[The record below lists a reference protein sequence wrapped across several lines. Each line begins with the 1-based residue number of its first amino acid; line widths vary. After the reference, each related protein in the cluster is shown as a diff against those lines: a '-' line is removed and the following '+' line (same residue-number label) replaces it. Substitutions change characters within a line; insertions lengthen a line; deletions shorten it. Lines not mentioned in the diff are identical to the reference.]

1 MPLSSRPPP
10 RAPALKPGANRV
22 SVAAARTMSTE
33 QTSSPPAPTHPWVE
47 RYLEH
52 LIVAKGLSEHSI
64 AAYSTDITS
73 FLIFL
78 NSHDA
83 RLEGV
88 TDDTLFLYLV
98 HLRSRG
104 LASRLSA
111 LRGFFAFAAD
121 ESWLPESPAALI
133 ENPKLPRL
141 LPDVLSREQVEKLL
155 AAPDTDTPLGFRD
168 RTMLELL
175 YAAGLRVSELVG
187 LRLGDYDAQA
197 GLLRVFGKGAKER
210 LSPIH
215 ALAREFLATYLQ
227 TVRGAFHPRE
237 QFVFLNRSGKGLTRQ
252 AVWKGIKRH
261 ALAAG
266 IPDTISPHSLRH
278 SFATHLLE
286 GGADLRTVQILLGHA
301 DISATEI
308 YTHVQAARLVAVHRA
323 HHPRSATSKPADED
337 EKG

>member
-1 MPLSSRPPP
+1 
-10 RAPALKPGANRV
+10 
-22 SVAAARTMSTE
+22 MSTANA
-33 QTSSPPAPTHPWVE
+33 SSPPAPSHPWVD

-52 LIVAKGLSEHSI
+52 LVVAKGLSEHSL

-78 NSHDA
+78 NTHDGV
-83 RLEGV
+83 LERV
-88 TDDTLFLYLV
+88 TDDTLFLYLM
-98 HLRSRG
+98 HLRARG
-104 LASRLSA
+104 LASRSLARHLSA

-121 ESWLPESPAALI
+121 EAWLPGSPAALI

-141 LPDVLSREQVEKLL
+141 LPDVLSREEVARLL
-155 AAPDTDTPLGFRD
+155 AAPDTETPLGYRD

-187 LRLGDYDAQA
+187 LTLGDFDAQA

-210 LSPIH
+210 LTPIH
-215 ALAREFLATYLQ
+215 ALAREFLATYIA
-227 TVRGAFHPRE
+227 TVRGAFRPRE
-237 QFVFLNRSGKGLTRQ
+237 PFLFLNRSGTGLTRQ

-266 IPDTISPHSLRH
+266 VSRDISPHSLRH

-286 GGADLRTVQILLGHA
+286 GGADLRTVQMLLGHA

-308 YTHVQAARLVAVHRA
+308 YTHVQAGRLLAVHRA
-323 HHPRSATSKPADED
+323 HHPRSGPAAKPAPDEP
-337 EKG
+337 EQR

>member
-1 MPLSSRPPP
+1 
-10 RAPALKPGANRV
+10 
-22 SVAAARTMSTE
+22 MSNDK
-33 QTSSPPAPTHPWVE
+33 SSPPSPPTHAWVE
-47 RYLEH
+47 SYLMH
-52 LIVAKGLSEHSI
+52 LTVDKGLSERSI
-64 AAYSTDITS
+64 EAYSKDITG

-78 NSHDA
+78 NSHNA
-83 RLEGV
+83 RLEST

-104 LASRLSA
+104 LASRSLARHLSA

-121 ESWLPESPAALI
+121 ESWLPASPAALI

-141 LPDVLSREQVEKLL
+141 LPDVLSREQVDKLL
-155 AAPDTDTPLGFRD
+155 AAPDTDTPLGYRD

-187 LRLGDYDAQA
+187 LTLGDFDAQA

-210 LSPIH
+210 LTPIH
-215 ALAREFLATYLQ
+215 TLARDFLSTYLQ
-227 TVRGAFHPRE
+227 SVRGAFHPRE
-237 QFVFLNRSGKGLTRQ
+237 QFIFLNRSGKGLTRQ

-261 ALAAG
+261 ATAAG
-266 IPDTISPHSLRH
+266 IPERISPHSLRH

-286 GGADLRTVQILLGHA
+286 GGADLRTVQMLLGHA

-308 YTHVQAARLVAVHRA
+308 YTHVQASRLVAVHRA
-323 HHPRSATSKPADED
+323 HHPRSTPSKPADED
-337 EKG
+337 EGL

>member
-1 MPLSSRPPP
+1 MTTDTPPTTPRP
-10 RAPALKPGANRV
+10 
-22 SVAAARTMSTE
+22 S
-33 QTSSPPAPTHPWVE
+33 HPWVDV
-47 RYLEH
+47 YLEH

-64 AAYSTDITS
+64 SAYATDITD

-78 NSHDA
+78 NSHDGQ
-83 RLEGV
+83 LEGV

-98 HLRSRG
+98 ELRARG
-104 LASRLSA
+104 LASRSLARHLSA
-111 LRGFFAFAAD
+111 LRGFFAFAAG
-121 ESWLPESPAALI
+121 EHWLPESPAALI

-141 LPDVLSREQVEKLL
+141 LPDVLSREEVSRLL
-155 AAPDTDTPLGFRD
+155 AAPDTTTPLGYRD

-187 LRLGDYDAQA
+187 LTLVDYDAQA

-210 LSPIH
+210 LTPIH
-215 ALAREFLATYLQ
+215 ALAREFLSTYLA
-227 TVRGAFHPRE
+227 TVRGAFGPKTE
-237 QFVFLNRSGKGLTRQ
+237 FIFLNRSGLGLSRQ

-266 IPDTISPHSLRH
+266 VPTRISPHSLRH

-308 YTHVQAARLVAVHRA
+308 YTHVQTGRLMAVHRA
-323 HHPRSATSKPADED
+323 HHPRSRDWNKT
-337 EKG
+337 

>member
-1 MPLSSRPPP
+1 MRSDTPP
-10 RAPALKPGANRV
+10 
-22 SVAAARTMSTE
+22 
-33 QTSSPPAPTHPWVE
+33 SPPAPTHPWVD

-52 LIVAKGLSEHSI
+52 LLVDKGLSEHSV
-64 AAYSTDITS
+64 AAYASDIAN
-73 FLIFL
+73 FLIFI

-83 RLEGV
+83 GLETV
-88 TDDTLFLYLV
+88 SDETIFLYLMQT
-98 HLRSRG
+98 RARG
-104 LASRLSA
+104 LASRSLARHLSA

-121 ESWLPESPAALI
+121 EGWLSESPAALI

-141 LPDVLSREQVEKLL
+141 LPDVLSREEVARLL
-155 AAPDTDTPLGFRD
+155 AAPDTTVPLGYRD

-187 LRLGDYDAQA
+187 LTLSDFDAQA

-215 ALAREFLATYLQ
+215 ALAQEFLSTYLGS
-227 TVRGAFHPRE
+227 VRGAFRPRE
-237 QFVFLNRSGKGLTRQ
+237 PYIFLNRSGQGLSRQ
-252 AVWKGIKRH
+252 AIWKVIKRY
-261 ALAAG
+261 ALMA
-266 IPDTISPHSLRH
+266 DVSSRISPHSLRH

-308 YTHVQAARLVAVHRA
+308 YTHVQAARLIAVHRA
-323 HHPRSATSKPADED
+323 HHPRSRDLGKP
-337 EKG
+337 